1 MKNLFF
7 LMMAI
12 MLINV
17 SFAGELGE
25 DQKGDCVNSPQNS
38 RNQTVVVD
46 ESDTT
51 KTIEKG
57 KNAASQRD

>member
-1 MKNLFF
+1 
-7 LMMAI
+7 